1 MKRLGS
7 MVVFLCVDK
16 PTLRKFLTS
25 IYRQFCNLF
34 KLIMKNIAIIVFF
47 LAFGTLLS
55 AQDVNLSNHSFR
67 LNFLNPGIGGEFQIT
82 PNQTLSTNIT
92 LVPVLSKAAS
102 DSNRPYYFGLLPT
115 FDVEY
120 RFYFNRQ
127 QRINRGRSV
136 FKNTGFYIAPRFSYS
151 INPINISGRA
161 RGHFDPTFKAGAVVG
176 FQKTFKS
183 NLQLGVHA
191 GAGIRGTYLG
201 TSPHYFIGFNLGYI
215 INRKKRRSKP
225 KLKF

>member
-1 MKRLGS
+1 
-7 MVVFLCVDK
+7 
-16 PTLRKFLTS
+16 
-25 IYRQFCNLF
+25 
-34 KLIMKNIAIIVFF
+34 MKNIAITVFF

-55 AQDVNLSNHSFR
+55 AQEVSLSKHSLR

-82 PNQTLSTNIT
+82 PNQTFSTNLT
-92 LVPVLSKAAS
+92 LVPFISSRTAYDSK
-102 DSNRPYYFGLLPT
+102 RPYYFGLLPT
-115 FDVEY
+115 FDAEY

-151 INPINISGRA
+151 INPINIYGRA
-161 RGHFDPTFKAGAVVG
+161 RGRFDPTFKAGAVIG

-191 GAGIRGTYLG
+191 GVGVRGTYLG
-201 TSPHYFIGFNLGYI
+201 ISPHYFVGFRLGYI
-215 INRKKRRSKP
+215 FNRKKRRSRSTP
-225 KLKF
+225 KFKF